1 MSTTLKLN
9 AIRFR
14 ILNWPCITFSLLAD
28 SHVSCQPTRS
38 ALYSANIF
46 MFKNCQD
53 NCPLISNPDQ
63 TDSDPEGSDKKGD
76 ACDNCPTIANLD
88 QEDTD
93 GDGRGDA
100 CDDDL
105 DNDSNFILLLK
116 NHCEYF
122 NNNFSK
128 GILNSRDNCPKTPN
142 PDQRDSD
149 GDGLGDA
156 CDNCPNVPNPN
167 QFDSDSDLVGDVCD
181 NNIDRDK

>member
-1 MSTTLKLN
+1 MVAN
-9 AIRFR
+9 
-14 ILNWPCITFSLLAD
+14 
-28 SHVSCQPTRS
+28 PT
-38 ALYSANIF
+38 
-46 MFKNCQD
+46 
-53 NCPLISNPDQ
+53 Q

-76 ACDNCPTIANLD
+76 ACDNCPTVANLD

-93 GDGRGDA
+93 GDGKGDA

-105 DNDSNFILLLK
+105 DNDRMQMNSILIQLR
-116 NHCEYF
+116 HPIFVWYA
-122 NNNFSK
+122 

-156 CDNCPNVPNPN
+156 CDNCPNTPNPN

-181 NNIDRDK
+181 TNIDRDK